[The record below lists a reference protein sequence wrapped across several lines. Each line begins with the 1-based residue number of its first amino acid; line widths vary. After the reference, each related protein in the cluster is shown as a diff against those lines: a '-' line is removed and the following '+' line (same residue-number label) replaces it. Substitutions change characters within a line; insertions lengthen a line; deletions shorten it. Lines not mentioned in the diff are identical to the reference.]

1 MKIKFITCSGAN
13 ETTDIVSL
21 LALAEKFPIVE
32 FGIQVSG
39 EKCHY
44 GSQRFKWINDLAGYA
59 AQQKVVLNIALHV
72 NRSWAE
78 ECGQGNI
85 TRALAD
91 LLDLKDCHGDFFAKR
106 IQFNF
111 KIGRDKAPDKAK
123 LAALINSLKG
133 RRCILSYNESNKD
146 LIQTLYREGVVFDC
160 LYDESF
166 GEGIAPKDRK
176 APAFIEAV
184 QGYAGGISPDNVR
197 KTLNEIYQSWY
208 ASPNTAGIWLDA
220 EGMLKGENKHLSL
233 VKCCAY
239 LENAMDWRYEH
250 RIDF

>member
-146 LIQTLYREGVVFDC
+146 LIQTLYREGVVFDWAKEVGNLFC
-160 LYDESF
+160 
-166 GEGIAPKDRK
+166 
-176 APAFIEAV
+176 
-184 QGYAGGISPDNVR
+184 ISPDNVR